1 MKTFLK
7 QKPQQCHEYSN
18 AWSGHLKELTLG
30 PSCISSAV
38 NGITIISSKYFYLT
52 MFRLASFNFHSDG
65 TKYCRKGISKSGLTY
80 HNVQMICN

>member
-1 MKTFLK
+1 MKTSRK
-7 QKPQQCHEYSN
+7 QKPQQCHSN
-18 AWSGHLKELTLG
+18 AWSELTLG

-80 HNVQMICN
+80 HLHRMCR